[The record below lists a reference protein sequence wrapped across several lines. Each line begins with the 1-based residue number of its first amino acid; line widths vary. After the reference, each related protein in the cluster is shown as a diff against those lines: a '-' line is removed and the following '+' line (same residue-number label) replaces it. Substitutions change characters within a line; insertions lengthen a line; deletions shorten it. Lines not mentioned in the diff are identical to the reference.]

1 MASLPYFDLTGK
13 AAVVTG
19 GCAGL
24 GLTFAEALAEAGA
37 NVVMGDI
44 IASTPKGAE
53 AVETIKKLGVKALAV
68 QGDVSK
74 EADCQNLIDSCV
86 KEFGKIDILVNN
98 AGISGDG
105 KRVADLSLDMW
116 EKVMAVNLRSA
127 FLCSRAAAKY
137 MIAQKGGKIINISSA
152 SSFKA
157 VSGLA
162 AYGAT
167 KAGMVML
174 TKTMAVELGRFNVQV
189 NALAPG
195 YLLTDLNRA
204 HFESEAGKKQID
216 GFSGMKRL
224 GVANELK
231 GLLITLAGSA
241 TSFVSG
247 SVLIADGGQWL

>member
-1 MASLPYFDLTGK
+1 MKELPVFDLAGK
-13 AAVVTG
+13 SAVVTG

-37 NVVMGDI
+37 NVFLGDI

-53 AVETIKKLGVKALAV
+53 AVEKIKNLGVKCVAV

-74 EADCQNLIDSCV
+74 EADCQVLIDTAV
-86 KEFGKIDILVNN
+86 KEFGRIDILVNN

-127 FLCSRAAAKY
+127 FLCSRAAARY
-137 MIAQKGGKIINISSA
+137 MISQKEGKIINISSA

-167 KAGMVML
+167 KAGMIML
-174 TKTMAVELGRFNVQV
+174 TKTMAV
-189 NALAPG
+189 
-195 YLLTDLNRA
+195 
-204 HFESEAGKKQID
+204 
-216 GFSGMKRL
+216 
-224 GVANELK
+224 
-231 GLLITLAGSA
+231 
-241 TSFVSG
+241 
-247 SVLIADGGQWL
+247 

>member
-1 MASLPYFDLTGK
+1 MRELPVFDLTNK
-13 AAVVTG
+13 SAVVTG
-19 GCAGL
+19 GCSGL

-37 NVVMGDI
+37 NVVLGDI
-44 IASTPKGAE
+44 IANTPKGAE
-53 AVETIKKLGVKALAV
+53 AVEKIRKLGVKCVAV

-74 EADCQNLIDSCV
+74 EADCQALIDTAV
-86 KEFGKIDILVNN
+86 KEFGRIDILVNN

-105 KRVADLSLDMW
+105 KRVVDLSLDMW

-137 MIAQKGGKIINISSA
+137 MIAQKEGKIINISSA

-162 AYGAT
+162 AYATT
-167 KAGMVML
+167 KAGMIML
-174 TKTMAVELGRFNVQV
+174 TKTLAVELGRFNIQV

-204 HFESEAGKKQID
+204 HFESEAGKKQIE

-224 GVANELK
+224 GTAEELK
-231 GLLITLAGSA
+231 GLIIMLASRA
-241 TSFVSG
+241 SSFVTGASI
-247 SVLIADGGQWL
+247 VADGGQWL

>member
-1 MASLPYFDLTGK
+1 MAVLPYFDLSGK

-44 IASTPKGAE
+44 IANTPKGAE
-53 AVETIKKLGVKALAV
+53 AVEKIKKLGVKALAV

-74 EADCQNLIDSCV
+74 EADCQALIDTCV

-105 KRVADLSLDMW
+105 KRVSDLSLDMW

-137 MIAQKGGKIINISSA
+137 MITQKEGKIINISSA

-224 GVANELK
+224 GVADELK
-231 GLLITLAGSA
+231 GLLIMLAGKAS
-241 TSFVSG
+241 SFVSG
-247 SVLIADGGQWL
+247 ASVVADGGQWL